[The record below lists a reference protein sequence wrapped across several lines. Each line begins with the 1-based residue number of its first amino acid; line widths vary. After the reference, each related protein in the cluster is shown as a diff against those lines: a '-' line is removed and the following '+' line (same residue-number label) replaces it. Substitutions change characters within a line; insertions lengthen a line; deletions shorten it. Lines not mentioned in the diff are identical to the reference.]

1 MQLVLTEKPSV
12 AQSIAKVICHNAK
25 RNDGYIEDRNYLVT
39 WCVGHLVELASP
51 QEYDDKYRRW
61 SLDTL
66 PVIPEEWKYLIKP
79 ETKKQFNTIKTLMGR
94 KDVESVICATD
105 AGREGELIFRLVY
118 EQAQCRKPM
127 KRLWISSMEESSI
140 KDGFKNLK
148 PGAAYDNLYQS
159 ALCRQRSDWLIGM
172 NGTRFFTTLY
182 GGRVLNVGRVQT
194 PTLSMIVDRDSEIK
208 NFQKEAYYQV
218 ELSLG
223 GFKAISEKIKDKVDA
238 EHIAGICEASEA
250 VIVSVTKDEKSIAAP
265 KLFDLT
271 SLQREANKL
280 FGFTA
285 KETLEITQKLY
296 EAKLVTYPRTDSQ
309 YLSDDMAET
318 ASRVLHAIHEH
329 ISFVFGNMN
338 VGMNCGRIPV
348 VLDSKKVT
356 DHHAIIPT
364 VEIAKG
370 MENLSASEKKIL
382 FLTACRLLCA
392 TGEKHKYIVTKAEL
406 SCGGNSFTIQGREVT
421 YNGWKDFE
429 DMLKNYFRDTCN
441 TNGGSNSD
449 ESESETRQLLPSMKE
464 GDIYKVENSESLE
477 KFTKAPAHYTE
488 STILTAMEKAGAN
501 ETTDEAE
508 RKGLGTPA
516 TRADIL
522 EKLVRD
528 GYVHRDKK
536 QLLATE
542 DGINIIR
549 VLPDKLKSPVLTAEW
564 ENELS
569 NIAKGTA
576 AANVFM
582 DSIKTIVTDIVG
594 GSYIVSETDK
604 ALFARTFDN
613 YKKSS
618 KDRDSF
624 AKKKTKYVSR

>member
-118 EQAQCRKPM
+118 EQTQCRKPM

-159 ALCRQRSDWLIGM
+159 ALCRQRADWLIGM

-238 EHIAGICEASEA
+238 EHIAEICEASEA

-406 SCGGNSFTIQGREVT
+406 SCSGNSFAVQGREVT
-421 YNGWKDFE
+421 DNGWKDFE
-429 DMLKNYFRDTCN
+429 DMLKNYFRDCSSETS
-441 TNGGSNSD
+441 GSNSED
-449 ESESETRQLLPSMKE
+449 SGSETRQLLPSMKE

-528 GYVHRDKK
+528 GYVRRDKK

-618 KDRDSF
+618 KDRSAS

>member
-148 PGAAYDNLYQS
+148 PGAAFDNLYQS
-159 ALCRQRSDWLIGM
+159 ALCRQRADWLVGM

-406 SCGGNSFTIQGREVT
+406 SCGGNSFTVQGREVT

-618 KDRDSF
+618 KYRDSF

>member
-148 PGAAYDNLYQS
+148 PGAAFDNLYQS
-159 ALCRQRSDWLIGM
+159 ALCRQRADWLVGM

-223 GFKAISEKIKDKVDA
+223 GFKAISEKIKDKADA

-329 ISFVFGNMN
+329 ISFVFRNMN

-348 VLDSKKVT
+348 VLDNKKVT

-370 MENLSASEKKIL
+370 MENLSVSEKKIL
-382 FLTACRLLCA
+382 FLTACRFLCA
-392 TGEKHKYIVTKAEL
+392 TGEKHKYIITKAEL
-406 SCGGNSFTIQGREVT
+406 SCSGNSFAVQGREVT
-421 YNGWKDFE
+421 DNGWMDFE
-429 DMLKNYFRDTCN
+429 DMLKNYFRDCSSETS
-441 TNGGSNSD
+441 GSNSED
-449 ESESETRQLLPSMKE
+449 SGSETRQLLPSMKE
-464 GDIYKVENSESLE
+464 GDTYKVESAESLE

-528 GYVHRDKK
+528 GYVRRDKK

-618 KDRDSF
+618 KDRSVS